1 MKKILDSQVNEIQS
15 LLKVGDLRTTGKSD
29 EVIKMVLSKPS
40 MFKEVINAILTDD
53 PGIRMRASDAAE
65 KITKIHPEWLVP
77 YKKLFLDKIVKI
89 KQQEVRWHTAQILPR
104 LKLTKTERKR
114 VFGLLLIYLED
125 KSRIVKT
132 STMQALADIA
142 IQDNTYL
149 NQVRRLLSSL
159 IKEGSP
165 AMKTRGKKLLLAL
178 EKITDETKD

>member
-1 MKKILDSQVNEIQS
+1 M
-15 LLKVGDLRTTGKSD
+15 
-29 EVIKMVLSKPS
+29 
-40 MFKEVINAILTDD
+40 
-53 PGIRMRASDAAE
+53 
-65 KITKIHPEWLVP
+65 
-77 YKKLFLDKIVKI
+77 
-89 KQQEVRWHTAQILPR
+89 LPR

-114 VFGLLLIYLED
+114 VFGLLLTYLED

-149 NQVRRLLSSL
+149 NEVKRLLRSL